1 MKRKLLFENFYWDH
15 QVADFVNSKNVTP
28 VSVTFDTKF
37 ERYVLF
43 YYE

>member
-1 MKRKLLFENFYWDH
+1 MKRKLLFENFYWDYE
-15 QVADFVNSKNVTP
+15 VANFVNSNNVTP
-28 VSVTFDTKF
+28 VSITFDTKF

>member
-1 MKRKLLFENFYWDH
+1 MKRKLLFENFYWDCD
-15 QVADFVNSKNVTP
+15 VANFVNSNNVTP
-28 VSVTFDTKF
+28 VSITFDTKF

>member
-1 MKRKLLFENFYWDH
+1 MNRKLLFEIFYWDYE
-15 QVADFVNSKNVTP
+15 VANFVNSKNVTP

-37 ERYVLF
+37 KRYVLF